1 MKLKLAFLPFCALA
15 GALSL
20 AFAQHDEPKLD
31 VSADKIAKI
40 DAALPDKTPVP
51 VQSKHEVLVFTR
63 TTGFRHGSIPVGV
76 ETLKRL
82 GTKTGLF
89 QVTHTEDESAFEP
102 DSLKKYD
109 AVVMLNTT
117 GEIFLNAAKDV
128 ERETRLKKSLLDFV
142 SGGKGLIGIHS
153 ATDTYHGWR
162 EYNDMM
168 GGTFD
173 SHPWGSGTTVRIRN
187 LDAGSPINASF
198 GGDGITLKDEIYKF
212 RKDTANP
219 AERRMLLALDPNG
232 TDMKL
237 DTRDQ
242 RSIYPVAWIDTW
254 GKGRVFYCSLGHND
268 EIYMNPV
275 IVKHY
280 LAGLQF
286 ALGELTAD
294 ATPQTV
300 LNTGG
305 QPIDTLH

>member
-1 MKLKLAFLPFCALA
+1 MKLNPAILPLFALA

-20 AFAQHDEPKLD
+20 AFAQHDEPKLE

-51 VQSKHEVLVFTR
+51 VQKKHEVLVFTR

-82 GTKTGLF
+82 GEKTGLF
-89 QVTHTEDESAFEP
+89 HVTQTEDESAFEA

-128 ERETRLKKSLLDFV
+128 AREDRLKQNLLDFV
-142 SGGKGLIGIHS
+142 SGGKGLVGIHS
-153 ATDTYHGWR
+153 ATDTYHGWKD
-162 EYNDMM
+162 YNDMM
-168 GGTFD
+168 GGCFD

-187 LDAGSPINASF
+187 LDAKNPLNASF
-198 GGDGITLKDEIYKF
+198 NGEGFTIKDEIYKM
-212 RKDTANP
+212 RADTALP
-219 AERRMLLALDPNG
+219 TERRMLLALDPNG
-232 TDMKL
+232 TDMTL
-237 DTRDQ
+237 DKKDQ
-242 RSIYPVAWIDTW
+242 RTLYPVAWLDTW

-268 EIYMNPV
+268 EIYMNPA

-280 LAGLQF
+280 LAGIDYV
-286 ALGELTAD
+286 LGELPAD
-294 ATPQTV
+294 ATPQAV
-300 LNTGG
+300 V
-305 QPIDTLH
+305 TLEKTADGLH

>member
-1 MKLKLAFLPFCALA
+1 MKLKPAILPVFALA

-20 AFAQHDEPKLD
+20 AFAQHDEPKMD

-51 VQSKHEVLVFTR
+51 VQKKHEILVFTR
-63 TTGFRHGSIPVGV
+63 TTGFRHSSIPVGV

-82 GTKTGLF
+82 GDKTGLF
-89 QVTHTEDESAFEP
+89 HVTQTEDDSAFEAG
-102 DSLKKYD
+102 SLAKYG

-117 GEIFLNAAKDV
+117 GEIFLNAAKDK
-128 ERETRLKKSLLDFV
+128 ERESRLQKNLLDFV

-173 SHPWGSGTTVRIRN
+173 SHPWGSGTTERIRN
-187 LDAGSPINASF
+187 LDAKNPVNASF
-198 GGDGITLKDEIYKF
+198 NGEGFTIKDEIYKF
-212 RKDTANP
+212 RKDTALP
-219 AERRMLLALDPNG
+219 TERRMLLALDPNG
-232 TDMKL
+232 TDMTL
-237 DTRDQ
+237 DKKDQ
-242 RSIYPVAWIDTW
+242 RSLYPVAWLDTW

-268 EIYMNPV
+268 EIYMNPA

-286 ALGELTAD
+286 ALGELPAD

-300 LNTGG
+300 MSLDQVND
-305 QPIDTLH
+305 PLH